1 MGLTIP
7 VLIVLAAFA
16 LFVGCYSSYKG
27 GLLDEVLIVRNG
39 PFGHSQV
46 DTPQKAERSSAQ
58 GLWHSDHW
66 EPTPGPPVP

>member
-27 GLLDEVLIVRNG
+27 GLLDEVMRILCDILMAFPHCHRDFYAGV
-39 PFGHSQV
+39 V
-46 DTPQKAERSSAQ
+46 SAD
-58 GLWHSDHW
+58 GTLLCKD
-66 EPTPGPPVP
+66 